1 MNDTPCSTAPL
12 LHTCRWLLLVLACLG
27 AVQSQAG
34 EDGTGALVSR
44 GEGAGATRHQLP
56 ARAIDTRD
64 LPHTRL
70 AVQDGDDAILPL
82 YRIGPDTYFL
92 YGNISTIN
100 EDNRGFNGNAGFIV
114 TGDGVVVID
123 ALGTPFLG
131 RRLIATIRS
140 VTDEPIRYLILTHNH
155 PDHAYGASAFRDI
168 EGIRIIGH
176 GGMVDYLA
184 SATLEESVAY
194 RRELLPKDM
203 EGFEAVE
210 PDLWVP
216 EERFARHRIALG
228 TRTIDVYNAGRHHS
242 HGDLVVHQVEDG
254 ILWISDLAFN
264 QRLTYIGDGNSQQTL
279 EAQEWLWEHFP
290 DARLMVPGHGSAQ
303 TPPFPMVQATHDY
316 IREMRRRIGE
326 QVEAGVSLMETVEQT
341 DMAEWQDV
349 PLYEE
354 NQRANTSFIYRELE
368 FELF

>member
-1 MNDTPCSTAPL
+1 MNNQSRPRTNVFFRYTLMLCLLAVTMPL
-12 LHTCRWLLLVLACLG
+12 
-27 AVQSQAG
+27 SAG
-34 EDGTGALVSR
+34 EKYDSTLVSR
-44 GEGAGATRHQLP
+44 GEGVAATRHELP
-56 ARAIDTRD
+56 DHAIDTSD

-70 AVQDGDDAILPL
+70 AVEDGDDATLPL

-131 RRLIATIRS
+131 RRLVSTIRAI
-140 VTDEPIRYLILTHNH
+140 TDQPIRYLILTHNH
-155 PDHAYGASAFRDI
+155 PDHAYGASAFRAMED
-168 EGIRIIGH
+168 IRIVAH
-176 GGMVDYLA
+176 AGMADYLA

-203 EGFEAVE
+203 EGFEVVE
-210 PDLWVP
+210 VDLAVP
-216 EERFARHRIALG
+216 EERFARHRIELG
-228 TRTIDVYNAGRHHS
+228 GKTIDVYNAGRHHS
-242 HGDLVVHQVEDG
+242 HGDLVVHQVEDE

-264 QRLTYIGDGNSQQTL
+264 QRLTYIGDGNSRQSL
-279 EAQEWLWEHFP
+279 EAQEWLQDHFP

-303 TPPFPMVQATHDY
+303 TPPFPMLQATHDY

-326 QVEAGVSLMETVEQT
+326 QVESGVSLMETVEQVE
-341 DMAEWQDV
+341 MQEWRDV

>member
-1 MNDTPCSTAPL
+1 MNHTPCSTVPL
-12 LHTCRWLLLVLACLG
+12 LHTCRWLLFVLACLG
-27 AVQSQAG
+27 AAQSQTG
-34 EDGTGALVSR
+34 EDATGALISR

-56 ARAIDTRD
+56 ERAVDTTD

-70 AVQDGDDAILPL
+70 AVEDGDDATLPL

-92 YGNISTIN
+92 YGNISTID

-114 TGDGVVVID
+114 TNDGVVVID

-131 RRLIATIRS
+131 RRLISTIRA
-140 VTDEPIRYLILTHNH
+140 VTDQPIRYLILTHNH
-155 PDHAYGASAFRDI
+155 PDHAYGASAFRAIEDI
-168 EGIRIIGH
+168 LVIGH
-176 GGMVDYLA
+176 AGMADYLA

-210 PDLWVP
+210 ADLAVP
-216 EERFARHRIALG
+216 EERFARHRIELG
-228 TRTIDVYNAGRHHS
+228 GKTIDVYNAGQHHS
-242 HGDLVVHQVEDG
+242 HGDLVVHQVEDE

-264 QRLTYIGDGNSQQTL
+264 QRLTYIGDGNSRQSL
-279 EAQEWLWEHFP
+279 EAQEWLQDHFP

-316 IREMRRRIGE
+316 IREMRQRIGE
-326 QVEAGVSLMETVEQT
+326 KVESGVPLMETVEQVE
-341 DMAEWQDV
+341 MQEWRDV